1 MIKERCVMNYCPHC
15 GAKIEHDGK
24 FCQTCGEPLEVTAS
38 ETKHSFSDSFSQLK
52 RLIPSRTNF
61 NRVIGFM
68 HANFFLIHAV
78 YLFVFIVTLLSPMVG
93 LIAFVFSAVGIY
105 LTGALHSGKE
115 VDLNKR
121 VKEVVTAVG
130 ENREVATKKDVV
142 QSVSTPDV
150 SDEDVNVV
158 PPVSDTFDELDIA
171 ASVLPADEV
180 ETLVDLDQSY
190 DSELE
195 GDLVDE
201 TPETFDVVVEEAL
214 VEATEAQSDATQSD
228 ATQSDEAI
236 EEIPAGTYEED
247 KHKTILAPT
256 DEAEVVLDSEHLDV
270 TEDA

>member
-1 MIKERCVMNYCPHC
+1 MNYCPHC

-24 FCQTCGEPLEVTAS
+24 FCQTCGEPLEVNVSA
-38 ETKHSFSDSFSQLK
+38 TKPSFTDSFSQLK
-52 RLIPSRTNF
+52 LLVPSRTNF

-78 YLFVFIVTLLSPMVG
+78 YILVFLVTLLSPMVG
-93 LIAFVFSAVGIY
+93 LIAFVISAVGIY

-142 QSVSTPDV
+142 QSVSTPVV

-180 ETLVDLDQSY
+180 EALGDLDQAY

-195 GDLVDE
+195 GELVDE
-201 TPETFDVVVEEAL
+201 TPETFDEVVEEAL
-214 VEATEAQSDATQSD
+214 SD

-247 KHKTILAPT
+247 EHKTILAPT
-256 DEAEVVLDSEHLDV
+256 DEAEVVLDSEHLDSS
-270 TEDA
+270 EDA